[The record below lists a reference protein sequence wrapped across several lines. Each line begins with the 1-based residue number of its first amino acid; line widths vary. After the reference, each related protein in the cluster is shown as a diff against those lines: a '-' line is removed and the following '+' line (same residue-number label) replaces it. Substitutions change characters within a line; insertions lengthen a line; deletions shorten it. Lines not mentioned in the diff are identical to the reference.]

1 MRKEIEVR
9 AATTQ
14 QRVLDGKCDIVD
26 SFDTIREAKAR
37 AKYYLTDEY
46 QRVVEAAEP
55 LKYAQV
61 VVDDG
66 CVADYFRKDNK
77 RK

>member
-14 QRVLDGKCDIVD
+14 QRVLDGKCDLVQ
-26 SFDTIREAKAR
+26 SFDRISDAKER

-46 QRVVEAAEP
+46 QRVTEAPEP
-55 LKYAQV
+55 LVYAQV
-61 VVDDG
+61 IVGDE
-66 CVADYFRKDNK
+66 CVADYFRKE
-77 RK
+77 